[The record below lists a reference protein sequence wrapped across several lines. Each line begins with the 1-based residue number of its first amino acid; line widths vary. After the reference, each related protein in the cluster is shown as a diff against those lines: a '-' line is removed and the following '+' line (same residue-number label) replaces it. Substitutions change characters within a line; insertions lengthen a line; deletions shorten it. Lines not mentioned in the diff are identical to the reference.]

1 MRRIARA
8 ALILALVGLVWAG
21 EPMEFWVGVKG
32 GAIKAKVRLYAQAPE
47 KVREK
52 VAEAI
57 KEMLLS
63 GKGPSFAQ
71 EKLKEQGISVSVT
84 KEGEVYVVRVSD
96 KSSDKEGFPIKV
108 GIGSDKNTAQNIPN
122 SHKMPDMLKKGLV
135 QDPTQGLKPVNSQD
149 WYPELP
155 QQMAYSGGAIASEEN
170 SLAKKIKLTDTQF
183 KQLWNQIIEANKKID
198 VKEANGVS
206 VNGVEGFVVN
216 MDKVLNLAKEREFI
230 IKGKEMKIG
239 NSQWAVN
246 ACDKGMV
253 ILRKIKMDGEYYL
266 LPPTI
271 SFLASLYDDALLDGK
286 LNIYVFNKPMKNS
299 RGEDINLDF
308 AVLRLKDADEYGF
321 SSASERFDLYMLSIG
336 GGSLHV
342 YVEVP
347 KGYEVVGVMPEIVKT
362 NGKLKDGE
370 VVKIYIRGMYLALKD
385 KETGKRVLFYV
396 GVAEG
401 KYGITVSFALAQPNR

>member
-1 MRRIARA
+1 MSKNVGFDENWLEQRLRQEGINVQVRIKDDELDIQVLDEIENKIEEKMNKGVVKKKLGA
-8 ALILALVGLVWAG
+8 ALAGLGLVGTIGLFALSNT
-21 EPMEFWVGVKG
+21 
-32 GAIKAKVRLYAQAPE
+32 LYAKSKDDK
-47 KVREK
+47 KVM
-52 VAEAI
+52 I
-57 KEMLLS
+57 
-63 GKGPSFAQ
+63 
-71 EKLKEQGISVSVT
+71 
-84 KEGEVYVVRVSD
+84 
-96 KSSDKEGFPIKV
+96 
-108 GIGSDKNTAQNIPN
+108 AQNIPN